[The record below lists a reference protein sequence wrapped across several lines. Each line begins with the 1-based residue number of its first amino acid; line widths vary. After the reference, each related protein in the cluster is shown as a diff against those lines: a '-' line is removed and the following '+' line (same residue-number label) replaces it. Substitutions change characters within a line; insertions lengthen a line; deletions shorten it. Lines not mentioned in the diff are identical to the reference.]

1 MIPTQDPAY
10 RIGDSVL
17 PGDDVSAAVRVGDV
31 NKVVLGPGLRRVG
44 SKVVVSR
51 AGVLKMPKHNV
62 FVVDAY
68 QKRYIPVKEEHVVGV
83 VTNASSDVF
92 RVDIGASVTASLSY
106 LDFEHAT
113 KKNRPNIQV
122 GDVVYAKLST
132 AGRDMEPE
140 LVCVDSHGKAGKLG
154 KLEDGF
160 LITCSLNLIRKLLS
174 VNCPLLQALGQK
186 WPYECAFGMNGKVW
200 IKARSVKET
209 IAIGNAIYESELMD
223 NNQIRKMCTNLGLV
237 VDAM

>member
-1 MIPTQDPAY
+1 MEQRLSY
-10 RIGDSVL
+10 QVGDAVL
-17 PGDDVSAAVRVGDV
+17 PGDDVSDAVRAGDAVRVI
-31 NKVVLGPGLRRVG
+31 LGPGLRRVG
-44 SKVVVSR
+44 SEVIVCR
-51 AGVLKMPKHNV
+51 PGVLKTPKNNV

-83 VTNASSDVF
+83 VTNASSDIF

-122 GDVVYAKLST
+122 GDVIYAKLST

-209 IAIGNAIYESELMD
+209 IAIANAIYESEHMD
-223 NNQIRKMCTNLGLV
+223 NGQIKKMCINLGLV
-237 VDAM
+237 FESM

>member
-1 MIPTQDPAY
+1 MIPTESPSL
-10 RIGDSVL
+10 RTGDTVL
-17 PGDDVSAAVRVGDV
+17 PGDDVTSALRTNDAL
-31 NKVVLGPGLRRVG
+31 KVVLGPGLRREG
-44 SKVVVSR
+44 GQVVASR
-51 AGVLKMPKHNV
+51 SGVLRMPKNNV
-62 FVVDAY
+62 FVVEAY
-68 QKRYIPVKEEHVVGV
+68 QKRYIPVKDEHVVGV
-83 VTNASSDVF
+83 VTNAGSDIF
-92 RVDIGASVTASLSY
+92 RVDIGASVSASLSY

-140 LVCVDSHGKAGKLG
+140 LVCVDAHGKANKLG

-174 VNCPLLQALGQK
+174 VSCPLLKALGQK

-200 IKARSVKET
+200 IKARSTKET
-209 IAIGNAIYESELMD
+209 IAIANAIYESEHMD
-223 NNQIRKMCTNLGLV
+223 NDQIKQMCINLGV
-237 VDAM
+237 IVDSI